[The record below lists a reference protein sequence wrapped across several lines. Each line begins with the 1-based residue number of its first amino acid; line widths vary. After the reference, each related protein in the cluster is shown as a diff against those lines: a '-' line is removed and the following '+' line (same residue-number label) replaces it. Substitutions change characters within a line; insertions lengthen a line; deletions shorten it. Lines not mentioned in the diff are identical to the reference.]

1 MSGLS
6 PNAHSGAILIVVAVD
21 KVLEN
26 ANKVTK
32 EQITE
37 FLNICR
43 EKYLRAKI
51 EPGEK
56 CRHRHETAPLTSR
69 IHCRCCRRAVDR

>member
-1 MSGLS
+1 MLT
-6 PNAHSGAILIVVAVD
+6 AVAVD

-51 EPGEK
+51 EPGE
-56 CRHRHETAPLTSR
+56 
-69 IHCRCCRRAVDR
+69 